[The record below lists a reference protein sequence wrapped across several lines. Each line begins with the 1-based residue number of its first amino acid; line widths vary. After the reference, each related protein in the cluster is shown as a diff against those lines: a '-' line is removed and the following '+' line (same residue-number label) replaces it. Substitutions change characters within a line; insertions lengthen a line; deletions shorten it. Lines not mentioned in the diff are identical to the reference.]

1 MSVASTLPSGGGQGN
16 RAATASG
23 QQLMFHTR
31 RPRTGTGTGEI
42 DVLIGFLDYRE
53 V

>member
-1 MSVASTLPSGGGQGN
+1 MSRWINLAFGRRQGQP
-16 RAATASG
+16 RRHCFRPTADVPYPP
-23 QQLMFHTR
+23 
-31 RPRTGTGTGEI
+31 PRTGTGEI